1 MNWNWLANQ
10 VTRICLAG
18 LLVTLAVSVSHAAA
32 PLLPVCS
39 WPFEVSGQGLT
50 NIATPDTNATYWV
63 MPLDTSN
70 WKAIV
75 IHGTYPQ
82 ARFFNFNTYTATGSL
97 IGTLYDAQIAL
108 IVGVGIRLRR
118 RPAPEP
124 RTIRSR
130 SAPIIWDRTIPS
142 ALEAAASPLS
152 CIASIWLT
160 QGWTEPA
167 ASASLR

>member
-1 MNWNWLANQ
+1 MM
-10 VTRICLAG
+10 
-18 LLVTLAVSVSHAAA
+18 S
-32 PLLPVCS
+32 P
-39 WPFEVSGQGLT
+39 GQGAVQLLGASRLQMAR
-50 NIATPDTNATYWV
+50 IVKAGPHA
-63 MPLDTSN
+63 SN
-70 WKAIV
+70 WKATV
-75 IHGTYPQ
+75 IHGTYRQ

-142 ALEAAASPLS
+142 ALQVAASPLS
-152 CIASIWLT
+152 SIASIWLT